1 MQKLIDLFSHM
12 FLVVR
17 NYPKP
22 VAEAEAAKLYV
33 TAIKDA
39 RLAMI
44 GVIALFS
51 AIAAMVGGFCLFVLG
66 LVAKNSPESL
76 STAAV
81 ALGGILFIL
90 PVIAFV
96 VGLSQR
102 FLLKVTKTDEVIKR
116 IRDDIMIAKSPTPS
130 HP

>member
-33 TAIKDA
+33 HAIKDA

-44 GVIALFS
+44 GVIGLFS
-51 AIAAMVGGFCLFVLG
+51 AIAAMVGGFCLLVLG
-66 LVAKNSPESL
+66 IVSQTSPESL
-76 STAAV
+76 GPAA
-81 ALGGILFIL
+81 AILGGVLFVL
-90 PVIAFV
+90 PLVGFT

-102 FLLKVTKTDEVIKR
+102 FLLKVTKTDELIRR
-116 IRDDIMIAKSPTPS
+116 IQDDVMIARSPSTA
-130 HP
+130 H

>member
-33 TAIKDA
+33 HAIKDA
-39 RLAMI
+39 RLALI

-51 AIAAMVGGFCLFVLG
+51 AIAAMVGGFCLLILG
-66 LVAKNSPESL
+66 IVSINAPESL
-76 STAAV
+76 GTAAMV
-81 ALGGILFIL
+81 LGGLLFFV
-90 PVIAFV
+90 PVIAFI
-96 VGLSQR
+96 VGLSQK
-102 FLLKVTKTDEVIKR
+102 FLLKVTKTDQVIKK
-116 IRDDIMIAKSPTPS
+116 IRDDIMIAKSPAPS
-130 HP
+130 HS

>member
-33 TAIKDA
+33 HAIKDA
-39 RLAMI
+39 RLAII
-44 GVIALFS
+44 GLIALFS
-51 AIAAMVGGFCLFVLG
+51 AIAAMVGGFCLLILG
-66 LVAKNSPESL
+66 IVSRTSPESL
-76 STAAV
+76 GTAAIV
-81 ALGGILFIL
+81 LGGILFIL
-90 PVIAFV
+90 PLVAFI

-116 IRDDIMIAKSPTPS
+116 IRDDVMIARSPAPS
-130 HP
+130 HS